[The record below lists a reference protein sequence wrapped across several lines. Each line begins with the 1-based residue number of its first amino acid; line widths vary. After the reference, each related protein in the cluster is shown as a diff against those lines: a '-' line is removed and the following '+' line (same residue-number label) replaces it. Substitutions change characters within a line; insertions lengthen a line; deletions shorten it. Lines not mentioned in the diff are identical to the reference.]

1 MACQIDT
8 CEHEQRKTHVKGI
21 FAIPTKGLL
30 YCHHPANAT
39 GMPRSRPSTTTAPVL
54 APMGFSAGVLLALG
68 HQMQG
73 TIPHFRLVCSPSA
86 SPPPA
91 ACACWTGTTLGS
103 LGCREHL
110 FTRHLLVYI
119 LVACSQVHIFP
130 GPIAFVGAWSE
141 AESRHIQPGR
151 PIFFTLQL
159 CRPSLRW

>member
-1 MACQIDT
+1 
-8 CEHEQRKTHVKGI
+8 VKGI
-21 FAIPTKGLL
+21 FAIPTKGHL

-110 FTRHLLVYI
+110 FTRHSLYILAACPPVYI
-119 LVACSQVHIFP
+119 SLGLS
-130 GPIAFVGAWSE
+130 AFVRAWLK
-141 AESRHIQPGR
+141 AESRHKQPGR
-151 PIFFTLQL
+151 SIFSTLQQHVDCHSSGDQRRQRL
-159 CRPSLRW
+159 ERCERY